1 MGIIAALT
9 PARRMTQTIQRKQV
23 SDMKIGDTK
32 IPVLEYRF
40 SRHACRE
47 VVFKDIPRYVDSCR
61 SKRIDI
67 LWEVSLSFKEQTPN
81 WQGMVHTLHQGS
93 QHSGQSSVRFLPMIN
108 LYSGD
113 KSCILSTLDFVCT
126 LAISHNLP
134 TIVTFDQ
141 PLYWK
146 AAEIIID
153 APQSSHL
160 KGIVLMLG
168 CFHTLM
174 NLLGAIGTL
183 MEGTGLSNILETVYG
198 GNAVGHMMT
207 GKAVQRAL
215 RGHLLVDKC
224 LHSQLITEVAKDN
237 PEIPTLLDQAEE
249 LYSSLLSGEMTRAD
263 AAASEVLI
271 KLETVTETKKLE
283 LAQTSKTS
291 QLWLNYQRMVEMA
304 RMLIKADRTGSWLM
318 HLQAV
323 SNCLPVFAAAGH
335 FNYL

>member
-1 MGIIAALT
+1 
-9 PARRMTQTIQRKQV
+9 MTQTIQRKQV
-23 SDMKIGDTK
+23 SDLKIGDTK

-47 VVFKDIPRYVDSCR
+47 VVFKDIPRYVDSCL

-81 WQGMVHTLHQGS
+81 WQGMMHTLHQGS

-168 CFHTLM
+168 CFHMLM

-183 MEGTGLSNILETVYG
+183 MEGTGFSNILETVYG
-198 GNAVGHMMT
+198 GNAVGHMT
-207 GKAVQRAL
+207 IGKAIQRAL
-215 RGHLLVDKC
+215 RGHLLVDNIC
-224 LHSQLITEVAKDN
+224 TA
-237 PEIPTLLDQAEE
+237 
-249 LYSSLLSGEMTRAD
+249 SSLRKWLKTIQRFSHC
-263 AAASEVLI
+263 LI
-271 KLETVTETKKLE
+271 KL
-283 LAQTSKTS
+283 
-291 QLWLNYQRMVEMA
+291 R
-304 RMLIKADRTGSWLM
+304 
-318 HLQAV
+318 
-323 SNCLPVFAAAGH
+323 NCIPPSSVVR
-335 FNYL
+335 